1 MHHAKVS
8 PRQANCTEN
17 AYDYFAMNNKT
28 GVEDRKQ
35 TKKKHTQQTLENIV
49 ITIRTIWVNC
59 MKCAFL

>member
-1 MHHAKVS
+1 MCMHHAKVS

-35 TKKKHTQQTLENIV
+35 TKKNTHNKHWKTL
-49 ITIRTIWVNC
+49 
-59 MKCAFL
+59 